1 MLRLGSLGSAIEL
14 KMVLSSPQTLL
25 LVQCVVLLDYMC
37 VGGMRTVL
45 PYYARSLGAAATGV
59 AALEALYGVGQ
70 VVGAL
75 LLGRLSDR
83 RGRKAVLLVSFAGS
97 AIGYAGAAVAMGTKS
112 ATLLLLSRL
121 PVGLAKQTITASRS
135 IIGDVTSTGD
145 RTSAMARLFS
155 SMALGY
161 SCGPFL
167 GGVLLDNSP
176 APAVPALLCA
186 LVFVA
191 LMPVVAMLLPETRGS
206 EQQQQPSD
214 AADDDAAAA
223 HDGAKGA
230 PGDGAG
236 GDGAGGGAAAEERRG
251 AWRNASVRAVIIA
264 AALPEAALV
273 AGSTALPL
281 YVHELGWS
289 ASRLGAFHSVWGL
302 GGGLLGLGPLPWLTR
317 RGGWLTDR
325 RAVLAGDV
333 CMAAATALLAAAP
346 SEAALWGVLALFIPA
361 VALLRTAPAA
371 LLSKVAPARLRGEAL
386 GLLDAASSV
395 SRIVMPVA
403 TGLLVERLGSTT
415 APFWLQAALSVAG
428 LVILKVSG
436 VGAVVADDEQASSST
451 ALGRAKKAS

>member
-1 MLRLGSLGSAIEL
+1 MAS
-14 KMVLSSPQTLL
+14 LSSRQTLL
-25 LVQCVVLLDYMC
+25 VVQCVVLIDYAC

-59 AALEALYGVGQ
+59 GALETLYGVGQ

-97 AIGYAGAAVAMGTKS
+97 AIGYAGAAVAVGIK
-112 ATLLLLSRL
+112 AAPLLLLSRL

-167 GGVLLDNSP
+167 GGVLLDHSP

-186 LVFVA
+186 LIFVA
-191 LMPVVAMLLPETRGS
+191 LMPVVAVLLPETRGA
-206 EQQQQPSD
+206 EQEQPTD
-214 AADDDAAAA
+214 ATDRAAAAEDDDAPAR
-223 HDGAKGA
+223 G
-230 PGDGAG
+230 
-236 GDGAGGGAAAEERRG
+236 G
-251 AWRNASVRAVIIA
+251 AWRDASVRAVIIA

-333 CMAAATALLAAAP
+333 CMAGATALLAAAP
-346 SEAALWGVLALFIPA
+346 SEAALWSVLALFIPA

-386 GLLDAASSV
+386 GLLDAASSL
-395 SRIVMPVA
+395 SRIFMPVV

-415 APFWLQAALSVAG
+415 APFWLQAALSAAG
-428 LVILKVSG
+428 LAILKVSG
-436 VGAVVADDEQASSST
+436 VGAIVADEPPGGST
-451 ALGRAKKAS
+451 AVGRAKKSS

>member
-223 HDGAKGA
+223 HDDAKG
-230 PGDGAG
+230 
-236 GDGAGGGAAAEERRG
+236 GGGG

-386 GLLDAASSV
+386 GLLDAASSL